1 MEQNKE
7 CWGRILK
14 VVYDKDDTC
23 GVLKLSFLPS
33 AMKFRIMVFDRYH
46 KLFSANNSKDISNL
60 LNQFPLA

>member
-23 GVLKLSFLPS
+23 GVLELSFLPG
-33 AMKFRIMVFDRYH
+33 AIKFRLTQIWFLIYITSN
-46 KLFSANNSKDISNL
+46 FSQTIQKINL
-60 LNQFPLA
+60 SC

>member
-23 GVLKLSFLPS
+23 GVLELSFLPG
-33 AMKFRIMVFDRYH
+33 AIKFRFMVFDIHR
-46 KLFSANNSKDISNL
+46 K
-60 LNQFPLA
+60 